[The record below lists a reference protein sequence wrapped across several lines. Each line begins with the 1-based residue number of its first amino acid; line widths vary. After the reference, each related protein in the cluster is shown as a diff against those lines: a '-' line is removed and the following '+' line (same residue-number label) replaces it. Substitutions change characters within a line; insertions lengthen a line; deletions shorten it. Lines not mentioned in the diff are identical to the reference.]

1 VRPKSLIMPLLVAT
15 LLVLVGAGRALSS
28 SRSASAAPARVGTV
42 AAASATAGCG
52 KAPTLSSGSHTIQSS
67 GQNRSYI
74 LRVPANYDNNHP
86 YRLVFGFHWV
96 GGTMNDVDSG
106 GTDGYNWSYYGLR
119 RLADQAGNGTIFVAP
134 QGINN
139 GWGNSGGQDVTFTDD
154 MIRQI
159 EAGLC
164 VDTTQLFSSGFSYG
178 GAMTYALACARATVF
193 RAVAVYSG
201 ANLSGCSGGTQPIA
215 YMGLHGLRDNVLP
228 ISGGRALRDQFVRNN
243 GCTPQNP
250 PEPAQGSL
258 THIITTY
265 SGCSAGH
272 PVVWAAFDGAGHD
285 PGPID
290 GSTGDGWHTWT
301 SGAVWSFFSQFDGST
316 TGGTTTGGTTTG
328 GTTTGGTTTG
338 GTTTGGTT
346 TGGTTTGG
354 TTTGGT
360 GGSQSIVGQ
369 QSGRCIDIGNSSTTN
384 GTQAQLWDCNNGNNQ
399 HWTYTASKQLMIY
412 GNKCLDASGKGTTNG
427 TAAIIYD
434 CNGGTN
440 QQWNVNSNGTIT
452 GVQSGL
458 CLDAS
463 GQATANGTKI
473 QLWSCTGS
481 SNQQWT
487 LRS

>member
-1 VRPKSLIMPLLVAT
+1 MRRRSLLMP
-15 LLVLVGAGRALSS
+15 VLAALAIVLAAAGTALSNTLGS
-28 SRSASAAPARVGTV
+28 GASPATV
-42 AAASATAGCG
+42 TAAASTAGCG
-52 KAPTLSSGSHTIQSS
+52 KAPTLSSGTHTIQSS

-74 LRVPANYDNNHP
+74 LRVPANYDNNRA

-119 RLADQAGNGTIFVAP
+119 RLADSANNGTIFVAP

-139 GWGNSGGQDVTFTDD
+139 GWANSNGQDVTFVDD
-154 MIRQI
+154 MVRQI
-159 EAGLC
+159 ESGLC

-178 GAMTYALACARATVF
+178 GSMTYALACARPTVF

-201 ANLSGCSGGTQPIA
+201 ANLSGCNPGTQPVA
-215 YMGLHGLRDNVLP
+215 YMGLHGIRDNTLPIASGRSLRDT
-228 ISGGRALRDQFVRNN
+228 FVRNN

-250 PEPAQGSL
+250 PEPAYGSL

-265 SGCSAGH
+265 SGCKAGY

-301 SGAVWSFFSQFDGST
+301 SGEVWKFFTQFDST
-316 TGGTTTGGTTTG
+316 TPPTSTPPTSTPPTSPPTGNG
-328 GTTTGGTTTG
+328 
-338 GTTTGGTT
+338 
-346 TGGTTTGG
+346 
-354 TTTGGT
+354 
-360 GGSQSIVGQ
+360 QIVGQ
-369 QSGRCIDIGNSSTTN
+369 QSNRCIDIGNSSTTN
-384 GTQAQLWDCNNGNNQ
+384 GTQAQLWDCNGGNNQ
-399 HWTYTASKQLMIY
+399 NWTYTSSKQLMVY
-412 GNKCLDASGKGTTNG
+412 GNKCLDASGQGTANG
-427 TAAIIYD
+427 TAAVIWD
-434 CNGGTN
+434 CNGQAN

-463 GQATANGTKI
+463 GQATANGTKV
-473 QLWSCTGS
+473 QLWSCTGA
-481 SNQQWT
+481 SNQQWS